1 MNPQTINAMEIVML
15 TIFVVLRIAGTC
27 FIVWALATSGITV
40 GYKTILIALALLVG
54 LGFGL
59 KYSNPNAPCDPQHS
73 HFQGKQG
80 MKAKKKRTKK
90 YNSKRHRIGYLD
102 MLDISANKGLSD
114 RAAASIELDYRI
126 HLQSF
131 RTEPSHESWAY
142 LVGLLLLADRL
153 SYDLE
158 EGEEFRREIEPA
170 WRQVDAAWRIWQEK
184 HVIAQENLLQA
195 EALLQSLIELF
206 KGFTYKEMDQ
216 ALHYVMKH
224 HLKPVRVMKE
234 EGLIE

>member
-1 MNPQTINAMEIVML
+1 ML
-15 TIFVVLRIAGTC
+15 KK
-27 FIVWALATSGITV
+27 ATSHEI
-40 GYKTILIALALLVG
+40 IRSAL
-54 LGFGL
+54 FDINNQ
-59 KYSNPNAPCDPQHS
+59 YDN
-73 HFQGKQG
+73 
-80 MKAKKKRTKK
+80 
-90 YNSKRHRIGYLD
+90 RIGYLD

-131 RTEPSHESWAY
+131 RTEPTYESWAY
-142 LVGLLLLADRL
+142 LIGLLLLADRL

-184 HVIAQENLLQA
+184 HVIAKENLLQA

>member
-1 MNPQTINAMEIVML
+1 MTASKKP
-15 TIFVVLRIAGTC
+15 
-27 FIVWALATSGITV
+27 
-40 GYKTILIALALLVG
+40 
-54 LGFGL
+54 
-59 KYSNPNAPCDPQHS
+59 
-73 HFQGKQG
+73 
-80 MKAKKKRTKK
+80 KKKRTKK
-90 YNSKRHRIGYLD
+90 YDPRRHRIGYLD

-131 RTEPSHESWAY
+131 RTEPTYESWAY
-142 LVGLLLLADRL
+142 LIGLLLLADRL

-184 HVIAQENLLQA
+184 HVIAKENLLQA
-195 EALLQSLIELF
+195 EALLPNLIELF
-206 KGFTYKEMDQ
+206 KGFSYKEMDQ

>member
-1 MNPQTINAMEIVML
+1 MI
-15 TIFVVLRIAGTC
+15 
-27 FIVWALATSGITV
+27 
-40 GYKTILIALALLVG
+40 
-54 LGFGL
+54 
-59 KYSNPNAPCDPQHS
+59 
-73 HFQGKQG
+73 
-80 MKAKKKRTKK
+80 
-90 YNSKRHRIGYLD
+90 
-102 MLDISANKGLSD
+102 
-114 RAAASIELDYRI
+114 
-126 HLQSF
+126 
-131 RTEPSHESWAY
+131 
-142 LVGLLLLADRL
+142 GLLLLADRL

-184 HVIAQENLLQA
+184 HVIAKENLLQA
-195 EALLQSLIELF
+195 EALLPNLIELF

>member
-1 MNPQTINAMEIVML
+1 MP
-15 TIFVVLRIAGTC
+15 RISPSFPPFLPASPRRG
-27 FIVWALATSGITV
+27 FLA
-40 GYKTILIALALLVG
+40 
-54 LGFGL
+54 
-59 KYSNPNAPCDPQHS
+59 D
-73 HFQGKQG
+73 
-80 MKAKKKRTKK
+80 
-90 YNSKRHRIGYLD
+90 
-102 MLDISANKGLSD
+102 
-114 RAAASIELDYRI
+114 
-126 HLQSF
+126 
-131 RTEPSHESWAY
+131 
-142 LVGLLLLADRL
+142 LADRL

>member
-1 MNPQTINAMEIVML
+1 
-15 TIFVVLRIAGTC
+15 
-27 FIVWALATSGITV
+27 
-40 GYKTILIALALLVG
+40 
-54 LGFGL
+54 
-59 KYSNPNAPCDPQHS
+59 
-73 HFQGKQG
+73 

-90 YNSKRHRIGYLD
+90 YNPKKHRIGYLD

-131 RTEPSHESWAY
+131 RTEPTYESWAY
-142 LVGLLLLADRL
+142 LIGLLLLADRL

-184 HVIAQENLLQA
+184 HVIARENLLQA
-195 EALLQSLIELF
+195 EALLQNLIELF

>member
-1 MNPQTINAMEIVML
+1 
-15 TIFVVLRIAGTC
+15 
-27 FIVWALATSGITV
+27 
-40 GYKTILIALALLVG
+40 
-54 LGFGL
+54 
-59 KYSNPNAPCDPQHS
+59 
-73 HFQGKQG
+73 

-90 YNSKRHRIGYLD
+90 YNPKKHRIGYLD

-170 WRQVDAAWRIWQEK
+170 WRIWQERN
-184 HVIAQENLLQA
+184 VIAKENLLQA
-195 EALLQSLIELF
+195 EALLPNLIELF

>member
-1 MNPQTINAMEIVML
+1 MPHASARGASHNICIRVSDQGA
-15 TIFVVLRIAGTC
+15 
-27 FIVWALATSGITV
+27 
-40 GYKTILIALALLVG
+40 ILMTAS
-54 LGFGL
+54 
-59 KYSNPNAPCDPQHS
+59 KKP
-73 HFQGKQG
+73 
-80 MKAKKKRTKK
+80 KKKRTKK
-90 YNSKRHRIGYLD
+90 YDPRRHRIGYLD

-126 HLQSF
+126 HLKSF
-131 RTEPSHESWAY
+131 RTVPSHESWAY

-170 WRQVDAAWRIWQEK
+170 WRQVDAAWRIWQEH
-184 HVIAQENLLQA
+184 HVIAKENLLQA
-195 EALLQSLIELF
+195 EALLPNLIELF
-206 KGFTYKEMDQ
+206 KGFSYKEMDQ

-224 HLKPVRVMKE
+224 HLKPVRIMKE

>member
-1 MNPQTINAMEIVML
+1 MDKDQEINVISVSGGKDSTAMLLLAIE
-15 TIFVVLRIAGTC
+15 RGTENIRPV
-27 FIVWALATSGITV
+27 F
-40 GYKTILIALALLVG
+40 
-54 LGFGL
+54 
-59 KYSNPNAPCDPQHS
+59 CD
-73 HFQGKQG
+73 
-80 MKAKKKRTKK
+80 T
-90 YNSKRHRIGYLD
+90 
-102 MLDISANKGLSD
+102 
-114 RAAASIELDYRI
+114 
-126 HLQSF
+126 
-131 RTEPSHESWAY
+131 
-142 LVGLLLLADRL
+142 GLLLLADRL

>member
-1 MNPQTINAMEIVML
+1 MKKMRAKHAKTLAARS
-15 TIFVVLRIAGTC
+15 RI
-27 FIVWALATSGITV
+27 
-40 GYKTILIALALLVG
+40 
-54 LGFGL
+54 
-59 KYSNPNAPCDPQHS
+59 
-73 HFQGKQG
+73 
-80 MKAKKKRTKK
+80 MKD
-90 YNSKRHRIGYLD
+90 S
-102 MLDISANKGLSD
+102 
-114 RAAASIELDYRI
+114 
-126 HLQSF
+126 Q
-131 RTEPSHESWAY
+131 EPSPHHHTEICVAP
-142 LVGLLLLADRL
+142 GLLLLADRL

-184 HVIAQENLLQA
+184 HVIAKENLLQA
-195 EALLQSLIELF
+195 EALLPNLIELF

>member
-1 MNPQTINAMEIVML
+1 MPVEMKKEIRKRVACM
-15 TIFVVLRIAGTC
+15 IGTTQEAIRKAEAEC
-27 FIVWALATSGITV
+27 DGRLYMGPIDAT
-40 GYKTILIALALLVG
+40 
-54 LGFGL
+54 
-59 KYSNPNAPCDPQHS
+59 
-73 HFQGKQG
+73 
-80 MKAKKKRTKK
+80 
-90 YNSKRHRIGYLD
+90 
-102 MLDISANKGLSD
+102 
-114 RAAASIELDYRI
+114 
-126 HLQSF
+126 
-131 RTEPSHESWAY
+131 
-142 LVGLLLLADRL
+142 LADRL

-184 HVIAQENLLQA
+184 HVIAKENLLQA